1 MKTLS
6 LLGSTG
12 SIGKNVLAVV
22 RMFPDRFRIVGLSA
36 GQNIKELAA
45 QVLEFEPECISV
57 ADESSVAPL
66 ADMLPAKYRQKI
78 FWGNQGNRKVATVDA
93 AEMVVSAVVGAV
105 GLLPTLD
112 AIAAGKDIGLANK
125 ETLVMAGRLVMQAVQ
140 ESGVALLPIDSEHS
154 AIFQALEA
162 GRRRD
167 VGMIIL
173 TASGG
178 PFRAMASEDLASVT
192 PAQALD
198 HPNWDMGRKIS
209 IDSATLMNKGLEVI
223 EARWLFDV
231 AADQIRVVVHPQSIV
246 HSLVE
251 FIDGSVVAQL
261 GIPDMRIPI
270 AYALSYPERIEL
282 GLSRLSLSDCG
293 NLSFEKPDYERFPAL
308 RLAFDV
314 MEEGGVKPAVLN
326 AANEIAVAAFLN
338 EVISFT
344 DITSVVAATLSCF
357 ESGDDLDL
365 DTILAADA
373 RAREFAAQE
382 IEKRVGE
389 KGKEKREE

>member
-12 SIGKNVLAVV
+12 SIGQNVLDVV
-22 RMFPDRFRIVGLSA
+22 RSFPDRFQISGLAA
-36 GQNIKELAA
+36 GRNVKELAA
-45 QVLEFEPECISV
+45 QVMEFDPDCISV
-57 ADESSVAPL
+57 ANESSVATL
-66 ADMLPAKYRQKI
+66 QNLLPSRYHQRI
-78 FWGNQGNRKVATVDA
+78 FSGDAGNCKVATL
-93 AEMVVSAVVGAV
+93 AETDMVISAVVGAV
-105 GLLPTLD
+105 GLLPALD
-112 AIAAGKDIGLANK
+112 AIAAGKDLGLANK
-125 ETLVMAGRLVMQAVQ
+125 ETLVMAGRLVMQAVK
-140 ESGVALLPIDSEHS
+140 EHGVSLLPIDSEHS

-162 GRRRD
+162 GRNRD

-178 PFRAMASEDLASVT
+178 PFRTMEQDKLPLVT

-198 HPNWDMGRKIS
+198 HPNWDMGQKIS

-223 EARWLFDV
+223 EARWLFDI
-231 AADQIRVVVHPQSIV
+231 AANRIRVVVHPQSIV

-251 FIDGSVVAQL
+251 FIDGSVVGQL

-270 AYALSYPERIEL
+270 AYALSYPERVEL

-314 MEEGGVKPAVLN
+314 LEEGGVKPAVLN
-326 AANEIAVAAFLN
+326 AANEVAVAAFLA
-338 EVISFT
+338 EKIGFT
-344 DITSVVAATLSCF
+344 EITEVVAATLKHFDC
-357 ESGDDLDL
+357 GNDLDL
-365 DTILAADA
+365 DAILAADA
-373 RAREFAAQE
+373 RARELAEQKIVQRFQ
-382 IEKRVGE
+382 G
-389 KGKEKREE
+389 

>member
-36 GQNIKELAA
+36 GKNIKELAA

-78 FWGNQGNRKVATVDA
+78 FWGSNGNRKVATVDA

-178 PFRAMASEDLASVT
+178 PFRAMAQEDLASVT

-338 EVISFT
+338 EEISFT
-344 DITSVVAATLSCF
+344 DITAVVAATLDRVD
-357 ESGDDLDL
+357 SGDELDL

-373 RAREFAAQE
+373 QAREFAGQE
-382 IEKRVGE
+382 IEKRGRE
-389 KGKEKREE
+389 KGKGKREE